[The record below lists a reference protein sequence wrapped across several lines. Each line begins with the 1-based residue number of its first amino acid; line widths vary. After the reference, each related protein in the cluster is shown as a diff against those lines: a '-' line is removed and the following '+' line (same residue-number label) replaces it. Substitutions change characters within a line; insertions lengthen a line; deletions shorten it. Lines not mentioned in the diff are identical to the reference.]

1 MSDDISRLPPQ
12 IQQRLLRLQQLQ
24 QTLQG
29 VMSQK
34 QQLEMQ
40 LTEVEQASSELE
52 KLNETAVVYKSIGAL
67 LVKSE
72 KDKVTQE
79 LTERKELVKM
89 RVDVLAKQEERLR
102 IQVKDLQ
109 GKLQQDLRPA
119 SGLAQDEN
127 CLEDNGIPELTL
139 EQIAELCERAEQTAR
154 GYVLSKVSISRI
166 ATLDVVI
173 DAEGTKPVTV
183 NVDVT
188 VVLSPLMKDYDVKSL
203 TNEATK
209 RAFVHIEE
217 YLKELKCKS
226 KKYQP

>member
-12 IQQRLLRLQQLQ
+12 IQQLLLRLQQLQ

-29 VMSQK
+29 VTSQK

-72 KDKVTQE
+72 KDKVTKE

-119 SGLAQDEN
+119 SGLA
-127 CLEDNGIPELTL
+127 
-139 EQIAELCERAEQTAR
+139 
-154 GYVLSKVSISRI
+154 
-166 ATLDVVI
+166 
-173 DAEGTKPVTV
+173 
-183 NVDVT
+183 
-188 VVLSPLMKDYDVKSL
+188 
-203 TNEATK
+203 
-209 RAFVHIEE
+209 
-217 YLKELKCKS
+217 
-226 KKYQP
+226 